1 MIMAENLDTTPAF
14 DIDVTTHGTMPGAD
28 EYARTKLGEL
38 GRYTRRPVLHAR
50 VRLTRHQ
57 DGSPDRPVVAQG
69 NVNVD
74 GRFIRAQV
82 EGANVREAVDR
93 LEDRLR
99 HQIERITGK
108 WEAKRHQARLA
119 HRPSYFPR
127 AKEERE
133 VIRRKSYTLATA
145 TVDEAV
151 DELELLDY
159 DFHLFTEQGTGQ
171 DCVLYRDD
179 EGFRL
184 AQVTPTSTDDLAPHA
199 VPLSISPHP
208 APELSLDEARERMN
222 MLGVPFLYFVE
233 AGSHRGNVLYHRYDG
248 HYGLL
253 TPVDA

>member
-1 MIMAENLDTTPAF
+1 MADTADATPTF
-14 DIDVTTHGTMPGAD
+14 QIDVTTDGAMPGAD
-28 EYARTKLGEL
+28 EYVRSKLGEL

-69 NVNVD
+69 NFNVD

-93 LEDRLR
+93 LESRLR
-99 HQIERITGK
+99 QQIERITGK
-108 WEAKRHQARLA
+108 WEAKRDQPRPT

-127 AKEERE
+127 AKEDRE
-133 VIRRKSYTLATA
+133 IIRRKSYTLATA

-151 DELELLDY
+151 DEMELLDY
-159 DFHLFTEQGTGQ
+159 DFHLFTEKGTGQ

-179 EGFRL
+179 EGYRL
-184 AQVTPTSTDDLAPHA
+184 AQVTPTSAEELAPHG
-199 VPLSISPHP
+199 VPLTISPHP
-208 APELSLDEARERMN
+208 APELSLEEARQRMN

-233 AGSHRGNVLYHRYDG
+233 ADSRRGNVLYHRYDG

-253 TPVDA
+253 TPADA